1 MAQYDYSISGDTAT
15 GAVNSEQLWTELL
28 ALAVANPGYP
38 ALTNIATELDDLAI
52 YYATPLSAGQE
63 TLLTGAVAAHTP
75 AAPVAPSPTTQN
87 QVTNTDPTANDDDS
101 LGYQPSVRWLNVTSQ
116 EEFVCVDSSTGAA
129 VWASTTSGGGGGSP
143 AVYVDYYDATTS
155 AVGVTP
161 TTLTLDTARQSNA
174 AFALAANTATVQAGG
189 GGDYLIRYDV
199 TFDESDTTTR
209 VVSTWLELNGS
220 EVPATRGEASH
231 WYTGG
236 TAGVDGTCGRT
247 AILTLVAGDDLQV
260 MAEVTTGTAGYDT
273 ATGGVGLV
281 IAAIGEQGPQGPTG
295 AGSNV
300 IVEDS
305 GTPIA
310 GGPHSN
316 LNFIGFTSVSDAGG
330 GTADITAP
338 VSSVFGQDYQV
349 VGSRPKSTTTSSS
362 FQTKVTLTTPVLTGT
377 YRVVWQAVIDQSNT
391 QDSVEARLQNTTLGV
406 SVGTFQRM
414 EPKDTDNQIFA
425 GGAGGVVFASQTMD
439 FEIQWRQQ
447 DGSTAGIQDA
457 VIEIWRIS

>member
-1 MAQYDYSISGDTAT
+1 MAQYDYSISGDTAS
-15 GAVNSEQLWTELL
+15 GFVNSDQLWVQLL
-28 ALAVANPGYP
+28 ALAAANPGYP
-38 ALTNIATELDDLAI
+38 VLSNITTELDVLSIFYVIA
-52 YYATPLSAGQE
+52 LSAPE
-63 TLLTGAVAAHTP
+63 EILLTAAVAAHAP
-75 AAPVAPSPTTQN
+75 APPVAPSPTIGD
-87 QVTNTDPTANDDDS
+87 QVLAVDPTVNDDDG

-116 EEFVCVDSSTGAA
+116 EEFVCTNASTGAA

-143 AVYVDYYDATTS
+143 AIYVDYYDATTS

-161 TTLTLDTARQSNA
+161 TALTLDTARQSNA
-174 AFALAANTATVQAGG
+174 AFALAANTATVQVGG

-199 TFDESDTTTR
+199 TFGETDTTIR
-209 VVSTWLELNGS
+209 VAETWLELNGS
-220 EVPATRGEASH
+220 EVPATRGEAAH
-231 WYTGG
+231 WYSAT
-236 TAGVDGTCGRT
+236 GVDGTCGRT
-247 AILTLVAGDDLQV
+247 AILSLVAGDALRV
-260 MAEVTTGTAGYDT
+260 MAQVTNGPTGYDT

-281 IAAIGEQGPQGPTG
+281 IAAIGEQGPQGATG
-295 AGSNV
+295 AGSSV

-305 GTPIA
+305 GSAVP

-338 VSSVFGQDYQV
+338 SASVFGDDYQGA
-349 VGSRPKSTTTSSS
+349 GSRARSTTTSSS

-377 YRVVWQAVIDQSNT
+377 YRVVWQAVIDQTNT
-391 QDSVEARLQNTTLGV
+391 QDSVEVRLQNTTLGS

-414 EPKDTDNQIFA
+414 EPKDIDNQIFA
-425 GGAGGVVFASQTMD
+425 GGAGGVVFAAQTMD

-457 VIEIWRIS
+457 VIEIWRVS